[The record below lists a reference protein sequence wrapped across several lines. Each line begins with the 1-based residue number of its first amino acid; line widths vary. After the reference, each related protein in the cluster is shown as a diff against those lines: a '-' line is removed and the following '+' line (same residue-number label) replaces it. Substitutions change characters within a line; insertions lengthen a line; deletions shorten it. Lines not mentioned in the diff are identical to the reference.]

1 MGYPGANSVG
11 VLPESDAHAPDNGVE
26 DTSAGDFETRFPGVG
41 AGFPASASKLWHTR
55 PGFANDVVPAA
66 GPPFAITVEA
76 YMAVTLA
83 LCAHGLRELL
93 TAVPALRA
101 LHDALPRQRL
111 VLAAPG
117 WLRPV
122 VELADCV
129 DELHATPL
137 PAALRWNAPPPTFA
151 VDLHGADAGSIGA
164 LLATGPAHMIAHRH
178 KDFSQI
184 PGPAWQLDLPE
195 TVRWCRLLE
204 YAGIPAD
211 PARLDIAPPPESIG
225 EPEFIVVHAG
235 GAPARRWPAER
246 FAAVAADAAL
256 VVSGDT
262 GVGHLATAFGTP
274 SVLIFGPE
282 SPATWGP
289 PPEREAHMVL
299 WAGRVDD
306 PLADAPAP
314 GLDLISVA
322 EVVAAADRQLT
333 SRALV

>member
-1 MGYPGANSVG
+1 
-11 VLPESDAHAPDNGVE
+11 
-26 DTSAGDFETRFPGVG
+26 
-41 AGFPASASKLWHTR
+41 
-55 PGFANDVVPAA
+55 
-66 GPPFAITVEA
+66 
-76 YMAVTLA
+76 MAVTLA

-101 LHDALPRQRL
+101 LHDARPRHRL

-137 PAALRWNAPPPTFA
+137 PAALRWNAPAPTFA
-151 VDLHGADAGSIGA
+151 VDLHGADADSIGA

-184 PGPAWQLDLPE
+184 HGPAWQPDLPE
-195 TVRWCRLLE
+195 TARWCRLLE

-225 EPEFIVVHAG
+225 ERESIVVHPG

-246 FAAVAADAAL
+246 FASVAADLRDWGGPVRVVGSAADRPLACGVARQAGLPESSVLAGELTLRQLAATVADAAL

-289 PPEREAHMVL
+289 PPEREAHTVL

-333 SRALV
+333 RRALV